1 MKKALATILALVMAL
16 GLTTMAW
23 ADDVAKIG
31 STGYATLE
39 AAIEHVA
46 DGETIVLTADVNN
59 GDGIVV
65 ASGKNFTLDFAGH
78 TYTITQNVVGSTGT
92 ESQCFQLLKDSTIT
106 MKNGTIVADCTGAR
120 MIIQNYC
127 NLTLDNMKL
136 DATVGT
142 NNVEYVVSNNCG
154 NVFIKN
160 GTTITA
166 KTTGVAFDVY
176 GGFQNYGYVSVTL
189 EAGATVN
196 GKVDVARGNGTQ
208 IENTLTVKG
217 GTVNGELDVNA
228 HEKTAVAVTGGTF
241 SSDVSAYAADN
252 TPVAYNDRTY
262 YVGAGTIQNVANSLS
277 AGDYLTIKKGT
288 VTLRDV
294 PAGVIVCTEDGTVVV
309 VNGKDISGNPDGYT
323 VPQPPRYYYNSTTT
337 DTKTTDTKG
346 SPKTFDAG
354 IALYV
359 GMALTSAAG
368 VAFVGKKRE
377 D

>member
-16 GLTTMAW
+16 GLTTAAW
-23 ADDVAKIG
+23 ADGEVAEITKDG
-31 STGYATLE
+31 ATTKYATLAE
-39 AAIEHVA
+39 AITAA
-46 DGETIVLTADVNN
+46 SDGDTIVLTADVNN

-65 ASGKNFTLDFAGH
+65 TSGKNFTLDFAGH
-78 TYTITQNVVGSTGT
+78 TYTITQHVVGSTGT
-92 ESQCFQLLKDSTIT
+92 KNQCFQLLKGSTIT
-106 MKNGTIVADCTGAR
+106 MKNGAIVANSTGAL
-120 MIIQNYC
+120 MMIQNYC

-136 DATVGT
+136 DATAGN
-142 NNVEYVVSNNCG
+142 NNVGYVVSNNCG
-154 NVFIKN
+154 KVVITN

-176 GGFQNYGYVSVTL
+176 GGFQNYGDVSVTL

-196 GKVDVARGNGTQ
+196 GKVEVARGTGTQ
-208 IENTLTVKG
+208 NKNTLTVTG
-217 GTVNGELDVNA
+217 GTVNGELVVTEN
-228 HEKTAVAVTGGTF
+228 EKTEVAITGGTF
-241 SSDVSAYAADN
+241 STDVTEYLAEGKILQKNGDTYTAVTNSAITSGTYTSEPTVPSGYKA
-252 TPVAYNDRTY
+252 TKND
-262 YVGAGTIQNVANSLS
+262 
-277 AGDYLTIKKGT
+277 
-288 VTLRDV
+288 
-294 PAGVIVCTEDGTVVV
+294 DGTW
-309 VNGKDISGNPDGYT
+309 T
-323 VPQPPRYYYNSTTT
+323 VSKVSYYYYQPTT